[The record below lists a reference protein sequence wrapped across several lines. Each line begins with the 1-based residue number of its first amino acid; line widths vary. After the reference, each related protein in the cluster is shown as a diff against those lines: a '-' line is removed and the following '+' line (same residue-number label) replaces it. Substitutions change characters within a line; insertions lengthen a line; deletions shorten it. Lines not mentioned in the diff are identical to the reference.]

1 MDSAIFRM
9 RRAGCALWY
18 RKSMGSRIEENLM
31 RSKQDA
37 EERAARRIREGA
49 PASALSHGLEIRP
62 AREAELA
69 SSVSSLIAAHEA
81 LTSFD
86 FGRGSLAS
94 FLELVFSAAS
104 AIGASDVHFEPEE
117 GSVRLR
123 FRLDGLLYDAARI
136 PSDFYRLFAS
146 RVKILGG
153 MKLNAERPQDGRF
166 TVRFPGKNVEI
177 RLSSAPA
184 QHGETFV
191 ARLLDPSA
199 VAIDLPGLGLRPD
212 DLSLLLSEI
221 AMPNGMI
228 LNTGPTGS
236 GKTTTLYALLRER
249 SRPEEKVVTVEDPIE
264 YALPGIEQTQVNPEA
279 GYSFATGLRAIVR
292 QDPDVILIG
301 EIRDGET
308 AAIAIQAA
316 LTGHL
321 VFSTV
326 HANDAPGAIPRLL
339 DFEVKASS
347 VGPALNCVMGQ
358 RLVRRLCDACKRPAK
373 TDAAALAAVGKYLE
387 GLPARVD
394 RAEVRDISLWEPAG
408 CDSCNHI
415 GYRGRIGIFEIMRV
429 DHDTGNFIEK
439 GASPTETR
447 DFAIARG
454 MVTMQQDGILKAL
467 HGITTLDEVL
477 SATGPLPF
485 PAGG

>member
-1 MDSAIFRM
+1 M
-9 RRAGCALWY
+9 RL
-18 RKSMGSRIEENLM
+18 
-31 RSKQDA
+31 KQDA
-37 EERAARRIREGA
+37 EDRAARRGTPPAA
-49 PASALSHGLEIRP
+49 PAAALDGVFEIRP
-62 AREAELA
+62 EREAELA

-81 LTSFD
+81 LISFD
-86 FGRGSLAS
+86 FARGSLAS
-94 FLELVFSAAS
+94 FIELSFFAAS
-104 AIGASDVHFEPEE
+104 SIGASDVHFEPEE
-117 GSVRLR
+117 ESVRLR

-136 PSDFYRLFAS
+136 PSDFYRLLAS

-166 TVRFPGKNVEI
+166 TLRFSRKSVEV

-199 VAIDLPGLGLRPD
+199 IAIDLPGLGLRSD
-212 DLSLLLSEI
+212 DLAMLRAEI

-249 SRPEEKVVTVEDPIE
+249 SRTEEKVITVEDPIE
-264 YALPGIEQTQVNPEA
+264 YTLPGIEQTQVNPEA

-339 DFEVKASS
+339 DFEIKTSS
-347 VGPALNCVMGQ
+347 IGPALNCVMGQ

-373 TDAAALAAVGKYLE
+373 ADPAAEDAIRAYAST
-387 GLPARVD
+387 LPARVD
-394 RAEVRDISLWEPAG
+394 RADIQGGQLYEASG
-408 CDSCNHI
+408 CDSCNHT

-429 DHDTGNFIEK
+429 DHDTGNFMEK
-439 GASPTETR
+439 GAGPTEMR
-447 DFAIARG
+447 DFAIAHG
-454 MVTMQQDGILKAL
+454 MVTMQQDGIVKAL
-467 HGITTLDEVL
+467 RGITTLDEVS

-485 PAGG
+485 

>member
-1 MDSAIFRM
+1 M
-9 RRAGCALWY
+9 RL
-18 RKSMGSRIEENLM
+18 
-31 RSKQDA
+31 KQDA
-37 EERAARRIREGA
+37 EERAARRA
-49 PASALSHGLEIRP
+49 PSGVSASALAGVFEIGA

-69 SSVSSLIAAHEA
+69 ASTSSLIAAHEA
-81 LTSFD
+81 LSAFD
-86 FGRGSLAS
+86 FGRGTLAS
-94 FLELVFSAAS
+94 FLELSLLAAS
-104 AIGASDVHFEPEE
+104 AIGASDIHFEPEE

-123 FRLDGLLYDAARI
+123 FRIDGFLYDAARI
-136 PSDFYRLFAS
+136 PSDFYRLLAS
-146 RVKILGG
+146 RVKILAG
-153 MKLNAERPQDGRF
+153 MKLNADRPQDGRF
-166 TVRFPGKNVEI
+166 SLRFSRKSIEI

-184 QHGETFV
+184 QYGETFV
-191 ARLLDPSA
+191 ARLLDPS
-199 VAIDLPGLGLRPD
+199 VISVDLSGLGLRSD
-212 DLSLLLSEI
+212 DLDMLLSEI

-236 GKTTTLYALLRER
+236 GKTTTLYALLRQR
-249 SRPEEKVVTVEDPIE
+249 SRSEEKVITIEDPIE

-301 EIRDGET
+301 EIRDGDT

-339 DFEVKASS
+339 DFEAKTSS
-347 VGPALNCVMGQ
+347 IGPALNCVMGQ

-373 TDAAALAAVGKYLE
+373 TDAATLDAIRTYAGSF
-387 GLPARVD
+387 PARVD
-394 RAEVRDISLWEPAG
+394 RSQIANTALFEAVG
-408 CDSCNHI
+408 CASCNHT

-429 DHDTGNFIEK
+429 DHDMGSLIEK
-439 GASPTETR
+439 GAGPTDIR
-447 DFAIARG
+447 DFAITHG

-467 HGITTLDEVL
+467 RGITTLDEVS
-477 SATGPLPF
+477 SATGPLPPQVPF
-485 PAGG
+485 